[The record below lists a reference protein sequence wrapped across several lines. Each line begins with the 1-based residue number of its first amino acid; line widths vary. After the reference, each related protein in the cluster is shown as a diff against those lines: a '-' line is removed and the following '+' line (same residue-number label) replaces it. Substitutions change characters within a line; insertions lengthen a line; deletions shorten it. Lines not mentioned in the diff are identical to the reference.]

1 MRVLVTGA
9 HGQVGADV
17 VELLAGRAE
26 VIACDR
32 AALDLADPAAIVERV
47 RAARPALIVNAG
59 AYTAVDR
66 AESEA
71 DRARAVNARAPEIL
85 AAEAKRSGALLVH
98 YSTDYVFDG
107 TKAGPYVE
115 DDPVAPLSTYGA
127 TKLEGERAVAA
138 SGCDH
143 LILRTTW
150 VYAPRGRNFLLTM
163 LRLGAEREELGVV
176 DDQRGAPTTSRE
188 LARATL
194 ALVGGGRDA
203 ARTAAAGDSART
215 LVAEDFARA
224 AARGGLYHATA
235 AGETTWFG
243 FAQAIFAA
251 WSKRAGPSFKVPR
264 LVPIATRDY
273 PTPARRPANSV
284 LSNARLQA
292 AFGIALADWRTG
304 LAEAIAALPA
314 PR

>member
-9 HGQVGADV
+9 HGQLGADM

-26 VIACDR
+26 VVACDR
-32 AALDLADPAAIVERV
+32 AALDLADAAAITERV
-47 RAARPALIVNAG
+47 RSARPALIVNAG

-66 AESEA
+66 AESEV
-71 DRARAVNARAPEIL
+71 DQARAVNARAPEVL
-85 AAEAKRSGALLVH
+85 AAEAKRAGALLVH

-107 TKAGPYVE
+107 TKATAYVE
-115 DDPVAPLSTYGA
+115 DDPTAPLNAYGA

-150 VYAPRGRNFLLTM
+150 IYAPRGKNFLLTM
-163 LRLGAEREELGVV
+163 LRLGAEREELRVV

-194 ALVGGGRDA
+194 ALVSGAG
-203 ARTAAAGDSART
+203 AAGALSA
-215 LVAEDFARA
+215 DGIARA
-224 AARGGLYHATA
+224 AARSGLYHATA

-251 WSKRAGPSFKVPR
+251 WSKRAGPSFKPPR

-273 PTPARRPANSV
+273 PTPALRPANSV
-284 LSNARLQA
+284 LSNARLNA
-292 AFGIALADWRTG
+292 AFGVTLADWRAG
-304 LAEAIAALPA
+304 LAEAVAALPA

>member
-9 HGQVGADV
+9 RGQLGADL
-17 VELLAGRAE
+17 VELLGGRAE
-26 VIACDR
+26 VVACDR
-32 AALDLADPAAIVERV
+32 AALDLADDAAIVERV
-47 RAARPALIVNAG
+47 RSVRPALILNAG

-66 AESEA
+66 AESEVEL
-71 DRARAVNARAPEIL
+71 ARAVNARAPEVL
-85 AAEAKRSGALLVH
+85 AAEAKRAGALLVH

-115 DDPVAPLSTYGA
+115 DDPTAPLNAYGA

-143 LILRTTW
+143 LVLRTSW

-163 LRLGAEREELGVV
+163 LRLGAEREELRVV

-194 ALVGGGRDA
+194 ALVSGDG
-203 ARTAAAGDSART
+203 AAGPLSVEG
-215 LVAEDFARA
+215 LARA
-224 AARGGLYHATA
+224 AAKSGLYHATA

-243 FAQAIFAA
+243 FARAIFDA
-251 WSKRAGPSFKVPR
+251 WSRRAGPAYKVPR

-284 LSNARLQA
+284 LSNARLHE
-292 AFGIALADWRTG
+292 AFGVALADWPAA
-304 LAEAIAALPA
+304 LAEAVAALPP

>member
-17 VELLAGRAE
+17 AELLAGRAD

-32 AALDLADPAAIVERV
+32 AALDLADPAAISERV

-71 DRARAVNARAPEIL
+71 DLARAVNARAPEVL
-85 AAEAKRSGALLVH
+85 AAEAKRAGALLVH

-107 TKAGPYVE
+107 AKGGAYVE
-115 DDPVAPLSTYGA
+115 DDPTAPLGVYGA

-143 LILRTTW
+143 LVLRTSW

-163 LRLGAEREELGVV
+163 LRLGAEREELRVV
-176 DDQRGAPTTSRE
+176 DDQRGAPTPSRE

-194 ALVGGGRDA
+194 ALVAGADA
-203 ARTAAAGDSART
+203 SRALAPDD
-215 LVAEDFARA
+215 LARA
-224 AARGGLYHATA
+224 AAKSGLYHATA

-251 WSKRAGPSFKVPR
+251 WTKRAGPASRVPR
-264 LVPIATRDY
+264 LVPITTREY

-284 LSNARLQA
+284 LSNERLQQR
-292 AFGIALADWRTG
+292 FGVSLADWRAG
-304 LAEAIAALPA
+304 LAETIAALPA